1 MLKKKEKEE
10 IKNVVDNILKQKGID
25 YPKELA
31 KDLKEK
37 GFDIENKWVALY
49 IANYMQKLT
58 KK

>member
-1 MLKKKEKEE
+1 MLNKKEKEE
-10 IKNVVDNILKQKGID
+10 IKNIVDNILEQKGID
-25 YPKELA
+25 YPKQLA

-37 GFDIENKWVALY
+37 DFDIQNKWVALY